1 MSINITLFKL
11 LKNHEWDK
19 FKELIDKTTEL
30 DLNIRDNSNN
40 YLLQYVI
47 LYNKPDLVDLLLN
60 KDARIDIN
68 DSDFTRLLNYF
79 INSLDS

>member
-19 FKELIDKTTEL
+19 FKDLIDKTTDL

-40 YLLQYVI
+40 YLLQYAI
-47 LYNKPDLVDLLLN
+47 LYNKPD
-60 KDARIDIN
+60 
-68 DSDFTRLLNYF
+68 
-79 INSLDS
+79 